1 MKILKTTVTK
11 KVIVCFF
18 NLSEENLKVA
28 AFVIFPTSLMVLF
41 EIHPKSQGSLF
52 ERIARFL

>member
-28 AFVIFPTSLMVLF
+28 AFVIFLTSLMVLF

-52 ERIARFL
+52 ERITRFL